1 MNKTL
6 RKGLSECIG
15 VAYFPVRARLACL
28 RAIAAPVASKLIA
41 HRRCELVHRPNK

>member
-15 VAYFPVRARLACL
+15 VAYFPVRAAPAPRVCARLL
-28 RAIAAPVASKLIA
+28 RLP
-41 HRRCELVHRPNK
+41 